1 MRTIGWG
8 IIGCGDV
15 TEVKSGPGFQ
25 KAQHSRLVAVMR
37 RNGELARDYARRHGV
52 PKWYD
57 TAEALIADPGVEA
70 VYIATP
76 PYAHKDCTLMA
87 AQAGKPVYVEKPM
100 AMRFS
105 ECQTMIAAC
114 RAAGVPLFVAYY
126 RRALARFLKVKE
138 IVEAGRIGQPR
149 AVTVAL
155 HRRQLPLLPGAMDWR
170 VDPAVAGGGLFV
182 DMGSHTLDFLD
193 YVLGPIR
200 AAHGLA
206 MNQTKL
212 YPAEDT
218 VAAVFEF
225 ESGVEGTGLWW
236 FASPIP
242 VDRTEILGTRGRV
255 AFASFDDA
263 PVVLETDG
271 ETSELVIPHPPHVQ
285 QPLIQTVV
293 DQLNGEGQCPS
304 TGESAARTTRV
315 MDQILAS
322 YYATAQPKS
331 ENVKRD

>member
-8 IIGCGDV
+8 MIGCGDV
-15 TEVKSGPGFQ
+15 TEMKSGSGFQ
-25 KAQHSRLVAVMR
+25 KAEHSRLVAVMR
-37 RNGELARDYARRHGV
+37 RNGELAQDYALRHGV
-52 PKWYD
+52 PKWHD
-57 TAEALIADPGVEA
+57 AAEALLADPGVEA

-76 PYAHKDCTLMA
+76 PYAHKDYTLMA

-100 AMRFS
+100 AMRS
-105 ECQTMIAAC
+105 SDCQTMIAAC
-114 RAAGVPLFVAYY
+114 RDAGVPLFVAYY
-126 RRALARFLKVKE
+126 RRALPRFLKVKE
-138 IVEAGRIGQPR
+138 IVEAGLIGRPR

-155 HRRQLPLLPGAMDWR
+155 YRPHAPAAPGAPDWR

-193 YVLGPIR
+193 FVLGPIR
-200 AAHGLA
+200 TAHGLA
-206 MNQTKL
+206 TNHTKL

-218 VAAVFEF
+218 VAAAFEF

-236 FASPIP
+236 FASPIA

-255 AFASFDDA
+255 AFATFDNA
-263 PVVLETDG
+263 PVVLDTGG
-271 ETSELVIPHPPHVQ
+271 EASEFMIPHPPHVQ

-293 DQLNGEGQCPS
+293 DHLNGVGHCPS

-322 YYATAQPKS
+322 YYAAT
-331 ENVKRD
+331 

>member
-25 KAQHSRLVAVMR
+25 KAEHSRLVAVMR
-37 RNGELARDYARRHGV
+37 RNGELARDYALRHGV

-57 TAEALIADPGVEA
+57 AAEALIADPGVEA

-76 PYAHKDCTLMA
+76 PYAHKDYALLA
-87 AQAGKPVYVEKPM
+87 AHAGKPVYVEKPM
-100 AMRFS
+100 AMGFS

-114 RAAGVPLFVAYY
+114 RDAGVPLFVAYY

-138 IVEAGRIGQPR
+138 IVEAGLIGQPR

-155 HRRQLPLLPGAMDWR
+155 YRPHVPLSPGATDWR

-182 DMGSHTLDFLD
+182 DMGCHTLDFLD

-206 MNQTKL
+206 RNHTKL

-236 FASPIP
+236 FASPIS

-255 AFASFDDA
+255 TFASFDDA
-263 PVVLETDG
+263 PVILETGG
-271 ETSELVIPHPPHVQ
+271 ETSEFVIPHPPHVQ
-285 QPLIQTVV
+285 QSLIQTVV
-293 DQLNGEGQCPS
+293 DNLNGVGHCPS
-304 TGESAARTTRV
+304 TGESAARTTWV

-322 YYATAQPKS
+322 YHTAT
-331 ENVKRD
+331 

>member
-25 KAQHSRLVAVMR
+25 KAEHSRLVAVMR
-37 RNGELARDYARRHGV
+37 RNGALARDYAHRHGV

-57 TAEALIADPGVEA
+57 AAEALIADPGVEA

-76 PYAHKDCTLMA
+76 PRAHQDYTLMA
-87 AQAGKPVYVEKPM
+87 AKAGKPVYVEKPM

-105 ECQTMIAAC
+105 ECQAMIAAC
-114 RAAGVPLFVAYY
+114 RDAGIPLFVAYY
-126 RRALARFLKVKE
+126 RRALPRFLKVKE
-138 IVEAGRIGQPR
+138 IVEAGLIGQPR

-155 HRRQLPLLPGAMDWR
+155 YRPHLPVAPGASDWR

-182 DMGSHTLDFLD
+182 DMGSHILDFLD

-200 AAHGLA
+200 VAHGLA
-206 MNQTKL
+206 TNQTKL
-212 YPAEDT
+212 YRAEDT
-218 VAAVFEF
+218 VAAAFEF

-236 FASPIP
+236 FASPTS

-255 AFASFDDA
+255 AFASFDNA
-263 PVVLETDG
+263 PVVLETGG
-271 ETSELVIPHPPHVQ
+271 ETSEFVIPHPPHVQ

-293 DQLNGEGQCPS
+293 NRLNGVGQCPS

-322 YYATAQPKS
+322 YYAMA
-331 ENVKRD
+331 